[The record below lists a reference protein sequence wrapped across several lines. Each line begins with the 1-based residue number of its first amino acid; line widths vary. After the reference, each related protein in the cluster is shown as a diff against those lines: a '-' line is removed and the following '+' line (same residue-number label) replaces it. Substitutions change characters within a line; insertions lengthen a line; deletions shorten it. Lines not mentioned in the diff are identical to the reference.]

1 MRKLTFVFF
10 VALLAVVACS
20 PTQTP
25 APKTEDEKAF
35 YALGVNLSKQLS
47 IFDLTPE
54 ELKYVQ
60 LGMADAA
67 AGRKLAA
74 EPEANM
80 QKLNQLANDRMTKT
94 TEKLK
99 ALAKPFLEKAATEKG
114 ARKTASG
121 LIYTDIKAGTGAQ
134 PNAASVVKINYVGTF
149 IDGKEFDSSVKRG
162 QPVEFP
168 LGQVIPCWA
177 EGVGMMKVGGKAKLV
192 CPSEITYGD
201 RGRPPIIPGGATLIF
216 EVELLEVKAAT
227 AAPSMPAMPLVPSV
241 PAPKPNAKK

>member
-10 VALLAVVACS
+10 IALLAVVACS

-25 APKTEDEKAF
+25 SPKTEDEKTF
-35 YALGVNLSKQLS
+35 YALGVNLSQQLS

-67 AGRKLAA
+67 AGRKLVA

-80 QKLNQLANDRMTKT
+80 QKLNQLAKDRMTKT
-94 TEKLK
+94 TEKQK
-99 ALAKPFLEKAATEKG
+99 ALAKPFLEKAATEKV

-121 LIYTDIKAGTGAQ
+121 LIYTEIKAGTGAQ
-134 PNAASVVKINYVGTF
+134 PNAASVVKVNYVATL

-162 QPVEFP
+162 QPQEFE
-168 LGQVIPCWA
+168 LGHVIPCLV

-192 CPSEITYGD
+192 CPSEIAYGD
-201 RGRPPIIPGGATLIF
+201 KGHQPLIPGGATLIF

-227 AAPSMPAMPLVPSV
+227 AAPAMPAMPLVPPV

>member
-1 MRKLTFVFF
+1 MRKLMFVFF
-10 VALLAVVACS
+10 IALLAIVACS
-20 PTQTP
+20 PTQ
-25 APKTEDEKAF
+25 ASSPKTEDEKAF
-35 YALGVNLSKQLS
+35 YALGVKLSQQLY

-67 AGRKLAA
+67 AGRKLVA

-80 QKLNQLANDRMTKT
+80 QKLNQLAKDRMSKT
-94 TEKLK
+94 AEKQK
-99 ALAKPFLEKAATEKG
+99 ALAKPFLEKAATEKD

-121 LIYTDIKAGTGAQ
+121 LIYTEIKAGTGAQ
-134 PNAASVVKINYVGTF
+134 PNAASVVKVNYVGTL
-149 IDGKEFDSSVKRG
+149 IDGKEFDSSAKLG
-162 QPVEFP
+162 QSVEFP
-168 LGQVIPCWA
+168 LGQVVPCWV

-192 CPSEITYGD
+192 CPSEIAYGD

-216 EVELLEVKAAT
+216 EVELLEVKAAP
-227 AAPSMPAMPLVPSV
+227 AAPAMPAMPLVPPV